1 MKDGYLTEITVTHGI
16 KCSTKAG
23 SIGGVDTYFDDDG
36 RPTALLAAMPKE
48 EGGFTDL
55 HLHEGD
61 TFELGPEL
69 WEVTE
74 ITEPNTDYWAA
85 VLNRLR

>member
-1 MKDGYLTEITVTHGI
+1 MKDGYLTEIIVTHGI
-16 KCSTKAG
+16 NPHTKAG
-23 SIGGVDTYFDDDG
+23 SVGGVDTYFDDEELPTVILSLGQKDG
-36 RPTALLAAMPKE
+36 PSGRV
-48 EGGFTDL
+48 